1 LTYIFIDK
9 ESLFAKVLSQL
20 IGNVLTAWVDSGT
33 NAGLSKPP
41 EASQRRQDNLDMHLR
56 KQFEWRKKAPA
67 KVPWPLRESAEA
79 HQRKETWMGSIS
91 RQRSPHE
98 TDATASRYSD
108 EWAPTPLP
116 SGHAPGIEDLLRT
129 PLNLPSGDDG
139 LRAVL
144 LAKAVEY
151 EIIPRLMLAHRVPEE
166 CASHP
171 LTARQS
177 VTPEDVAVF
186 AELVLHE
193 DDRAVR
199 DCVIAL
205 RDRGVPIEAI
215 FLDLLS
221 PVARHLGEMWERDL
235 CTFTEVTVGL
245 GRLQKVLRENSA
257 AFGQFNHVGRSEQG
271 RRILLLPCP
280 GEQHTFG
287 LSLVAELFHRAG
299 WDVVTCFLATDA
311 AAVMVQKDWYD
322 VVGFSLG
329 SESGVAK
336 LRAAMALVRQ
346 VSQNPQVSII
356 AGGPIFLLH
365 PEYGEQIQADA
376 IITEGVHAPSQ
387 AEQLVAAS
395 RLQK

>member
-1 LTYIFIDK
+1 
-9 ESLFAKVLSQL
+9 
-20 IGNVLTAWVDSGT
+20 
-33 NAGLSKPP
+33 
-41 EASQRRQDNLDMHLR
+41 
-56 KQFEWRKKAPA
+56 
-67 KVPWPLRESAEA
+67 
-79 HQRKETWMGSIS
+79 MGSFS
-91 RQRSPHE
+91 RQRSPRE
-98 TDATASRYSD
+98 IDVTA
-108 EWAPTPLP
+108 APYPESWSSEPAP
-116 SGHAPGIEDLLRT
+116 SNSPPGIEDLLRSS
-129 PLNLPSGDDG
+129 LDSDVDEDG
-139 LRAVL
+139 LRSVL

-151 EIIPRLMLAHRVPEE
+151 EIIPRLMLAHRVPDE
-166 CASHP
+166 CSAHP
-171 LTARQS
+171 LTANQR

-193 DDRAVR
+193 NDHAVR

-235 CTFTEVTVGL
+235 CTFSEVTVGL

-257 AFGQFNHVGRSEQG
+257 AFGQFDNPGPG
-271 RRILLLPCP
+271 KLGKRILLMPCP

-311 AAVMVQKDWYD
+311 AAVMVKKDWYD

-329 SESGVAK
+329 SASGVPR
-336 LRAAMALVRQ
+336 LRAAMELVRQ
-346 VSQNPQVSII
+346 VSQNPQIPII

-365 PEYGEQIQADA
+365 PEYGEQIKADA
-376 IITEGVHAPSQ
+376 VITNGSLAPSQ
-387 AEQLVAAS
+387 AEKLVMAS
-395 RLQK
+395 RSGN

>member
-1 LTYIFIDK
+1 
-9 ESLFAKVLSQL
+9 
-20 IGNVLTAWVDSGT
+20 
-33 NAGLSKPP
+33 
-41 EASQRRQDNLDMHLR
+41 
-56 KQFEWRKKAPA
+56 
-67 KVPWPLRESAEA
+67 
-79 HQRKETWMGSIS
+79 MGSFS
-91 RQRSPHE
+91 RQRSPRE
-98 TDATASRYSD
+98 IDANAAPYP
-108 EWAPTPLP
+108 ENWAPAPAP
-116 SGHAPGIEDLLRT
+116 SGSPPGIEDLLRSS
-129 PLNLPSGDDG
+129 LNSTTDEDG
-139 LRAVL
+139 LRSVL

-151 EIIPRLMLAHRVPEE
+151 EIIPRLMLAHRVPDE
-166 CASHP
+166 CAAHP
-171 LTARQS
+171 LTANQR
-177 VTPEDVAVF
+177 VTAEDVAVF

-193 DDRAVR
+193 NDHAVR

-205 RDRGVPIEAI
+205 RDRGVPIESI

-221 PVARHLGEMWERDL
+221 PVARHRGEMWERDL
-235 CTFTEVTVGL
+235 CTFSEVTVGL

-257 AFGQFNHVGRSEQG
+257 AFGQFDSPERGEAG
-271 RRILLLPCP
+271 KRILLMPCP

-329 SESGVAK
+329 SAAGVPR

-346 VSQNPQVSII
+346 TSQNPHIPII

-376 IITEGVHAPSQ
+376 VITNGSLAPSQ
-387 AEQLVAAS
+387 ADMLVKAS
-395 RLQK
+395 RSGN

>member
-1 LTYIFIDK
+1 
-9 ESLFAKVLSQL
+9 
-20 IGNVLTAWVDSGT
+20 
-33 NAGLSKPP
+33 
-41 EASQRRQDNLDMHLR
+41 
-56 KQFEWRKKAPA
+56 
-67 KVPWPLRESAEA
+67 
-79 HQRKETWMGSIS
+79 MGSFS
-91 RQRSPHE
+91 RQRSPQE
-98 TDATASRYSD
+98 TDAPAARFPD
-108 EWAPTPLP
+108 EWAPASAPT
-116 SGHAPGIEDLLRT
+116 GFTPGIDDLLRT
-129 PLNLPSGDDG
+129 VSDAPAVEDG

-166 CASHP
+166 CAAHP
-171 LTARQS
+171 LTTVQR

-193 DDRAVR
+193 DDLAVR
-199 DCVIAL
+199 DCVISL

-221 PVARHLGEMWERDL
+221 PVARHLGEMWDRDL

-257 AFGQFNHVGRSEQG
+257 TFGQFNHAGHSEQG

-311 AAVMVQKDWYD
+311 AAVMVKKDWYD

-329 SESGVAK
+329 SETGVAR
-336 LRAAMALVRQ
+336 LRAAMAMVRQ
-346 VSQNPQVSII
+346 VSQNPRVSII
-356 AGGPIFLLH
+356 AGGPVFLLH
-365 PEYGEQIQADA
+365 PEYGEHIQADA
-376 IITEGVHAPSQ
+376 IITDGVQAPSQ
-387 AEQLVAAS
+387 AEKLVAAS
-395 RLQK
+395 RLRA

>member
-1 LTYIFIDK
+1 
-9 ESLFAKVLSQL
+9 
-20 IGNVLTAWVDSGT
+20 
-33 NAGLSKPP
+33 
-41 EASQRRQDNLDMHLR
+41 
-56 KQFEWRKKAPA
+56 
-67 KVPWPLRESAEA
+67 
-79 HQRKETWMGSIS
+79 MGSYS
-91 RQRSPHE
+91 RQRSPQE
-98 TDATASRYSD
+98 ADATANQFPD
-108 EWAPTPLP
+108 PWETEEAPTGFP
-116 SGHAPGIEDLLRT
+116 PGIEDLLRT
-129 PLNLPSGDDG
+129 STPIPSNEDG
-139 LRAVL
+139 LRSVL

-166 CASHP
+166 CAAHP
-171 LTARQS
+171 LTANQR

-193 DDRAVR
+193 DDHAVR
-199 DCVIAL
+199 DCVITL

-215 FLDLLS
+215 FMDLLS

-257 AFGQFNHVGRSEQG
+257 AFGQFNHARQSEQG
-271 RRILLLPCP
+271 RRILLMPCP

-287 LSLVAELFHRAG
+287 LSLVAELFHRAN

-311 AAVMVQKDWYD
+311 AAVMVKKDWYD

-329 SESGVAK
+329 SETGVAR

-346 VSQNPQVSII
+346 VSQNPHVSII

-376 IITEGVHAPSQ
+376 IVTDGVKAPFQ
-387 AEQLVAAS
+387 AEKLVIAS
-395 RLQK
+395 RLRS

>member
-1 LTYIFIDK
+1 
-9 ESLFAKVLSQL
+9 
-20 IGNVLTAWVDSGT
+20 
-33 NAGLSKPP
+33 
-41 EASQRRQDNLDMHLR
+41 
-56 KQFEWRKKAPA
+56 
-67 KVPWPLRESAEA
+67 
-79 HQRKETWMGSIS
+79 MGSFS

-98 TDATASRYSD
+98 TDAPAARFPD
-108 EWAPTPLP
+108 EWTP
-116 SGHAPGIEDLLRT
+116 SQVTTGFAPGIDDLLRT
-129 PLNLPSGDDG
+129 ASDPPAVEDG

-171 LTARQS
+171 LTAVQR

-193 DDRAVR
+193 DDLAVR
-199 DCVIAL
+199 DCVISL
-205 RDRGVPIEAI
+205 RDRGVPIESI

-245 GRLQKVLRENSA
+245 GRLQKVLRENST
-257 AFGQFNHVGRSEQG
+257 AFGQFNQAGHSEQG

-311 AAVMVQKDWYD
+311 AAVMVKKDWYD

-329 SESGVAK
+329 SETGVAR

-346 VSQNPQVSII
+346 VSQNPRVSII

-376 IITEGVHAPSQ
+376 IITEGVNAPSQ
-387 AEQLVAAS
+387 AETLVAAS
-395 RLQK
+395 RLQP

>member
-1 LTYIFIDK
+1 
-9 ESLFAKVLSQL
+9 
-20 IGNVLTAWVDSGT
+20 
-33 NAGLSKPP
+33 
-41 EASQRRQDNLDMHLR
+41 
-56 KQFEWRKKAPA
+56 
-67 KVPWPLRESAEA
+67 
-79 HQRKETWMGSIS
+79 MGSFS
-91 RQRSPHE
+91 RQRSAP
-98 TDATASRYSD
+98 TDANAARFPE
-108 EWAPTPLP
+108 EWVPEAVSTDIP
-116 SGHAPGIEDLLRT
+116 PGIEALLRT
-129 PLNLPSGDDG
+129 AAPPVPGSDNG
-139 LRAVL
+139 LRSVL

-151 EIIPRLMLAHRVPEE
+151 EIIPRLMLAHRVPDE
-166 CASHP
+166 CAVHP
-171 LTARQS
+171 LTANGR

-193 DDRAVR
+193 DDQAVR

-235 CTFTEVTVGL
+235 CNFTEVTVGL

-257 AFGQFNHVGRSEQG
+257 AFGQFNQANPAEKG
-271 RRILLLPCP
+271 RRILLMPCP

-329 SESGVAK
+329 SQTGVVRLKAV
-336 LRAAMALVRQ
+336 MALVRQ
-346 VSQNPQVSII
+346 VSQNTRVSII

-365 PEYGEQIQADA
+365 PEYGEHIQADA
-376 IITEGVHAPSQ
+376 IITDGVSAP
-387 AEQLVAAS
+387 ATADALVAAS
-395 RLQK
+395 RSRT

>member
-1 LTYIFIDK
+1 
-9 ESLFAKVLSQL
+9 
-20 IGNVLTAWVDSGT
+20 
-33 NAGLSKPP
+33 
-41 EASQRRQDNLDMHLR
+41 
-56 KQFEWRKKAPA
+56 
-67 KVPWPLRESAEA
+67 
-79 HQRKETWMGSIS
+79 MGSIS

-108 EWAPTPLP
+108 EWAPPPLP
-116 SGHAPGIEDLLRT
+116 SGQAPGIEDLLRT
-129 PLNLPSGDDG
+129 PVNLPSGDDG

-257 AFGQFNHVGRSEQG
+257 AFGQFNHAGRSEQG
-271 RRILLLPCP
+271 RRILLMPCP

-311 AAVMVQKDWYD
+311 AAVMVRKDWYD

-329 SESGVAK
+329 SEAGVPR

-346 VSQNPQVSII
+346 VSQNPHVSII

-376 IITEGVHAPSQ
+376 IITEGAQAPSQ

-395 RLQK
+395 RLQT

>member
-1 LTYIFIDK
+1 
-9 ESLFAKVLSQL
+9 
-20 IGNVLTAWVDSGT
+20 
-33 NAGLSKPP
+33 
-41 EASQRRQDNLDMHLR
+41 
-56 KQFEWRKKAPA
+56 
-67 KVPWPLRESAEA
+67 
-79 HQRKETWMGSIS
+79 MGSYS
-91 RQRSPHE
+91 RQRSPQE
-98 TDATASRYSD
+98 ADATANQFPD
-108 EWAPTPLP
+108 PWETEEAPTGFP
-116 SGHAPGIEDLLRT
+116 PGIEDLLRT
-129 PLNLPSGDDG
+129 STPIPANEDG
-139 LRAVL
+139 LRSVL

-166 CASHP
+166 CAAHP
-171 LTARQS
+171 LTANQR

-193 DDRAVR
+193 DDHAVR
-199 DCVIAL
+199 DCVITL

-257 AFGQFNHVGRSEQG
+257 AFGQFNHAGQSEQG
-271 RRILLLPCP
+271 RRILLMPCP

-287 LSLVAELFHRAG
+287 LSLVAELFHRAN

-311 AAVMVQKDWYD
+311 AAVMVKKDWYD

-329 SESGVAK
+329 SETGVAR

-346 VSQNPQVSII
+346 VSQNPHVSII

-376 IITEGVHAPSQ
+376 IVTDGVKAPSQ
-387 AEQLVAAS
+387 AEKLVIAS
-395 RLQK
+395 RLRS

>member
-1 LTYIFIDK
+1 
-9 ESLFAKVLSQL
+9 
-20 IGNVLTAWVDSGT
+20 
-33 NAGLSKPP
+33 
-41 EASQRRQDNLDMHLR
+41 
-56 KQFEWRKKAPA
+56 
-67 KVPWPLRESAEA
+67 
-79 HQRKETWMGSIS
+79 MGSYS
-91 RQRSPHE
+91 RQRSTHE
-98 TDATASRYSD
+98 TDASAARFSD
-108 EWAPTPLP
+108 EWVPESVVTGIP
-116 SGHAPGIEDLLRT
+116 PGIADLLRT
-129 PLNLPSGDDG
+129 AKPIPASEDS
-139 LRAVL
+139 LRSVL

-166 CASHP
+166 CTTHP
-171 LTARQS
+171 LTANER
-177 VTPEDVAVF
+177 VTPQDVAVF

-193 DDRAVR
+193 DDQAVR

-257 AFGQFNHVGRSEQG
+257 AFAQFKDASQSEEG
-271 RRILLLPCP
+271 RRILLMPCP

-311 AAVMVQKDWYD
+311 AAVMVKKDWYD
-322 VVGFSLG
+322 VIGFSLG
-329 SESGVAK
+329 SETGVAK

-346 VSQNPQVSII
+346 VSQNPRISII
-356 AGGPIFLLH
+356 AGGPIFVLH
-365 PEYGEQIQADA
+365 PEFGEQIQADA
-376 IITEGVHAPSQ
+376 IMTDGVTAPSL
-387 AEQLVAAS
+387 AEKLVATR
-395 RLQK
+395 RLRPNNP

>member
-1 LTYIFIDK
+1 
-9 ESLFAKVLSQL
+9 
-20 IGNVLTAWVDSGT
+20 
-33 NAGLSKPP
+33 
-41 EASQRRQDNLDMHLR
+41 
-56 KQFEWRKKAPA
+56 
-67 KVPWPLRESAEA
+67 
-79 HQRKETWMGSIS
+79 MGSFS

-98 TDATASRYSD
+98 TAAPAARFPE
-108 EWAPTPLP
+108 EWAPQPIST
-116 SGHAPGIEDLLRT
+116 GFTPGIEDLLRT
-129 PLNLPSGDDG
+129 PLAPPVNEDG

-166 CASHP
+166 CAAHP
-171 LTARQS
+171 LTAQQR

-193 DDRAVR
+193 SDHAVR

-257 AFGQFNHVGRSEQG
+257 AFGQFTHANQSEQG
-271 RRILLLPCP
+271 RRILLMPCP

-287 LSLVAELFHRAG
+287 LSLVAELFHRAN

-311 AAVMVQKDWYD
+311 AAVMVKKDWYD

-329 SESGVAK
+329 SQTGVPR

-346 VSQNPQVSII
+346 VSQNPGISII

-365 PEYGEQIQADA
+365 PEFGEQIQADA
-376 IITEGVHAPSQ
+376 IITEGALAPSQ

-395 RLQK
+395 RLRT

>member
-1 LTYIFIDK
+1 
-9 ESLFAKVLSQL
+9 
-20 IGNVLTAWVDSGT
+20 
-33 NAGLSKPP
+33 
-41 EASQRRQDNLDMHLR
+41 
-56 KQFEWRKKAPA
+56 
-67 KVPWPLRESAEA
+67 
-79 HQRKETWMGSIS
+79 MGSFS
-91 RQRSPHE
+91 RQRSPREADAQANRFSDDWIEE
-98 TDATASRYSD
+98 T
-108 EWAPTPLP
+108 APVGIP
-116 SGHAPGIEDLLRT
+116 PGIEDLLRSSIDM
-129 PLNLPSGDDG
+129 PVNEDG

-144 LAKAVEY
+144 LSKAVEY

-166 CASHP
+166 CASSP
-171 LTARQS
+171 IGTNRR

-205 RDRGVPIEAI
+205 RDRGVPTEAI
-215 FLDLLS
+215 FLELLS

-245 GRLQKVLRENSA
+245 GRLQKVLRENSSA
-257 AFGQFNHVGRSEQG
+257 GSQFGHGGRGEQSQ
-271 RRILLLPCP
+271 RILLMPCP

-311 AAVMVQKDWYD
+311 AATMVQKDWYD

-329 SESGVAK
+329 SEAGVPR
-336 LRAAMALVRQ
+336 LRAAMELVRK
-346 VSQNPQVSII
+346 VSQNPRLPII

-376 IITEGVHAPSQ
+376 IITNGAHAPSQ
-387 AEQLVAAS
+387 ADKLVAAS
-395 RLQK
+395 RLRP

>member
-1 LTYIFIDK
+1 
-9 ESLFAKVLSQL
+9 
-20 IGNVLTAWVDSGT
+20 
-33 NAGLSKPP
+33 
-41 EASQRRQDNLDMHLR
+41 
-56 KQFEWRKKAPA
+56 
-67 KVPWPLRESAEA
+67 
-79 HQRKETWMGSIS
+79 MGSFS
-91 RQRSPHE
+91 RQRAPQES
-98 TDATASRYSD
+98 DAPAARFGDDWVEEPATLDY
-108 EWAPTPLP
+108 L
-116 SGHAPGIEDLLRT
+116 PGIEDLLGT
-129 PLNLPSGDDG
+129 APTVQANEEG
-139 LRAVL
+139 LRSVL

-166 CASHP
+166 CAAHP
-171 LTARQS
+171 LTAKQR

-193 DDRAVR
+193 DDLAVR
-199 DCVIAL
+199 DCVITL

-235 CTFTEVTVGL
+235 CSFTEVTVGL
-245 GRLQKVLRENSA
+245 GRLQKVLRENST
-257 AFGQFNHVGRSEQG
+257 AFGQFNQAGHSEQG

-287 LSLVAELFHRAG
+287 LSLVAELFHRAR

-311 AAVMVQKDWYD
+311 AAVMVKKDWYD

-329 SESGVAK
+329 SETGVDR

-346 VSQNPQVSII
+346 VSQNPHISII

-376 IITEGVHAPSQ
+376 IITEGVHAPAQ
-387 AEQLVAAS
+387 AEKLVAAG
-395 RLQK
+395 RMRR